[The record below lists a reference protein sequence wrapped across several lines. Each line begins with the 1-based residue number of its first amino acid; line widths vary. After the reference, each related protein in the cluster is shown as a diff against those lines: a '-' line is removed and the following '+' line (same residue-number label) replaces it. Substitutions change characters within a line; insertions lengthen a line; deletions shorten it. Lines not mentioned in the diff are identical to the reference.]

1 MMRWNI
7 VGIIARKEL
16 LEALRDRKTLIL
28 MVLVPILLYPAL
40 LLLITQVAAVQQQ
53 QLESNASWVGVLG
66 AAESHPLVQAMQ
78 ADPDIDL
85 HVLPDEVPPDLFD
98 IDPAAAASTEA
109 DLQGVAQPDATTP
122 VNGNASTD
130 EASSGATSGSGAEA
144 GEASSATLQN
154 PLAFTDDRGREAA
167 PFDRQLAAEHP
178 DADAFIYLN
187 QWPETL
193 PQLPGNIAFTFRS
206 IDDSSRLAMQRVE
219 AHFER
224 WSDQET
230 LDRLE
235 AAQVPIDTLRPVR
248 VTRTDLA
255 NTEQRG
261 GFLLGSL
268 LPLFII
274 MTVLMGALYPAIDLT
289 AGERER
295 GSIQTLFT
303 APISPVEILTGKY
316 LTVLTI
322 SLISGMANLL
332 SLTLVFS
339 QGMLLEPELAQL
351 LDFGLSASDLL
362 GLFLCIILIAVMVS
376 AVLLAVAAVAPSFKD
391 AQSYVTPVYLLCLIP
406 ATLAQMPGFTY
417 TPTMALVPAVNIV
430 LLMKQVL
437 IEGLQM
443 TSLLPVATSSLA
455 YAAIILVLA
464 ARMFADE
471 SLVTG
476 TGKGFAMLLPRREI
490 RPAAW
495 PAASDAI
502 VWFCVAFILM
512 YYFGAVI
519 QTQSP
524 QLGLIA
530 TLWGVL
536 LLPTLLIA
544 KRLRLSFRQTFQL
557 NQASVQGWT
566 AALLMGLGA
575 SIVLSLGIHWLESTL
590 LPMSDEM
597 KQEMSRQMA
606 EFFPKPENAFQWASL
621 LFIGALSPA
630 ICEEFLFRGF
640 ILQGLRGSVRP
651 WVAVVIT
658 AVLFGLLHMSIYRLA
673 GTTALGVVMGF
684 LVLRTGSIYPAMLFH
699 FVNNALALTFAMV
712 FDAETV
718 VGTDVSYVWLA
729 PGTLAFVAGL
739 VLMWRAR
746 PLVNHSAQQMLEAV
760 RGEAG
765 RG

>member
-28 MVLVPILLYPAL
+28 MILVPILLYPAL

-66 AAESHPLVQAMQ
+66 ATESHPLVQAMQ
-78 ADPDIDL
+78 ADPDLDVHL
-85 HVLPDEVPPDLFD
+85 LPDEVPVALFAPD
-98 IDPAAAASTEA
+98 PTATEPSEAA
-109 DLQGVAQPDATTP
+109 LQGVALPDPDAPDT
-122 VNGNASTD
+122 G
-130 EASSGATSGSGAEA
+130 SGESAAAQTAATSGSGAT
-144 GEASSATLQN
+144 ASEGSSTANEN
-154 PLAFTDDRGREAA
+154 PLAFTQDRNRDAA
-167 PFDRQLAAEHP
+167 EFDRQLAATYL
-178 DADAFIYLN
+178 DADTFVYLSS
-187 QWPETL
+187 WPETL
-193 PQLPGNIAFTFRS
+193 EQLPGNIGFTFRS
-206 IDDSSRLAMQRVE
+206 IDDASRLATERVE

-224 WSDQET
+224 WSSRET
-230 LDRLE
+230 LARLS
-235 AAQVPIDTLRPVR
+235 AAQLPVDTLRPVR
-248 VTRTDLA
+248 VSRTDLA

-316 LTVLTI
+316 LTVLII

-339 QGMLLEPELAQL
+339 QGMMLEPALAEMF
-351 LDFGLSASDLL
+351 DFGLSPGDLF
-362 GLFLCIILIAVMVS
+362 GLFLCIVLIAVMVS

-417 TPTMALVPAVNIV
+417 TPTLALVPAVNIV

-437 IEGLQM
+437 IEGLQLA
-443 TSLLPVATSSLA
+443 SLLPVATSSLA
-455 YAAIILVLA
+455 YAALILVLA

-476 TGKGFAMLLPRREI
+476 TGKGFAMLMPKRDI

-512 YYFGAVI
+512 YYVGAVI
-519 QTQSP
+519 QTRSP

-544 KRLRLSFRQTFQL
+544 KRLRLDFRETFQL
-557 NQASVQGWT
+557 KPAPWQGLT

-575 SIVLSLGIHWLESTL
+575 SIVLSIGIGWLESNF

-606 EFFPKPENAFQWASL
+606 EFFPKPENALQWASL

-630 ICEEFLFRGF
+630 ICEELLFRGF

-651 WVAVVIT
+651 WVAVVVT
-658 AVLFGLLHMSIYRLA
+658 ALLFGLLHMSIYRLA
-673 GTTALGVVMGF
+673 GTTALGVLMGF

-718 VGTDVSYVWLA
+718 VGTDVSYAWLV
-729 PGTLAFVAGL
+729 PGAVAFVVGL
-739 VLMWRAR
+739 ALMLRMKPPADG
-746 PLVNHSAQQMLEAV
+746 VSSNSEVSTVMKTDT
-760 RGEAG
+760 
-765 RG
+765 

>member
-53 QLESNASWVGVLG
+53 QLESNASWIGVLG
-66 AAESHPLVQAMQ
+66 ASESHPLVQAMQ
-78 ADPDIDL
+78 ADPDLDVHL
-85 HVLPDEVPPDLFD
+85 LPDEVPPDLFD
-98 IDPAAAASTEA
+98 IDPAPEASAEA
-109 DLQGVAQPDATTP
+109 DLQGVAQPDASAPLTGSADTA
-122 VNGNASTD
+122 GDSAD
-130 EASSGATSGSGAEA
+130 ATSGSGVETEE
-144 GEASSATLQN
+144 GSSAASEN
-154 PLAFTDDRGREAA
+154 PLAFANDRNRDPAE
-167 PFDRQLAAEHP
+167 FDRQLAAVYM
-178 DADAFIYLN
+178 DAEAFVYLN
-187 QWPETL
+187 EWPDTL
-193 PQLPGNIAFTFRS
+193 EQLPGNVAFTYRS
-206 IDDSSRLAMQRVE
+206 IDDASRLATERVE

-224 WSDQET
+224 WSSQET
-230 LDRLE
+230 LTRL
-235 AAQVPIDTLRPVR
+235 AAANVPIDTLRPVR
-248 VTRTDLA
+248 VLRTDLA

-316 LTVLTI
+316 LTVLII

-339 QGMLLEPELAQL
+339 QGMLLEPELAQI
-351 LDFGLSASDLL
+351 LDFGLSIGDLF
-362 GLFLCIILIAVMVS
+362 GLFLCIVLIAVMVS

-417 TPTMALVPAVNIV
+417 TPTLALVPAVNIV

-437 IEGLQM
+437 IEGLQLS
-443 TSLLPVATSSLA
+443 SLLPVATSSLA

-476 TGKGFAMLLPRREI
+476 TGKGFAMLLPKRDI
-490 RPAAW
+490 KPAAW

-512 YYFGAVI
+512 YYVGAVI
-519 QTQSP
+519 QTRSP

-544 KRLRLSFRQTFQL
+544 KRLRLDFRQTFQL
-557 NQASVQGWT
+557 RPASWQGWT

-575 SIVLSLGIHWLESTL
+575 SIVLSIGISWLESTF

-597 KQEMSRQMA
+597 KLEMSRQMA
-606 EFFPKPENAFQWASL
+606 EFFPRPQSALQWASL

-630 ICEEFLFRGF
+630 ICEELLFRGF

-651 WVAVVIT
+651 WVAVVVT
-658 AVLFGLLHMSIYRLA
+658 ALLFGLLHMSIYRLA
-673 GTTALGVVMGF
+673 GTTALGVIMGF

-718 VGTDVSYVWLA
+718 VGTDVSYAWLI
-729 PGTLAFVAGL
+729 PGAVAFATGLAIMVRMKLPVDGAAAGTAT
-739 VLMWRAR
+739 RTATTT
-746 PLVNHSAQQMLEAV
+746 
-760 RGEAG
+760 GT
-765 RG
+765 

>member
-28 MVLVPILLYPAL
+28 MILVPILLYPAL

-66 AAESHPLVQAMQ
+66 GTETHPLVRSMR
-78 ADPDIDL
+78 ADPDLDVHL
-85 HVLPDEVPPDLFD
+85 LPDEVPAEVFDAEPTAATPPD
-98 IDPAAAASTEA
+98 AAS
-109 DLQGVAQPDATTP
+109 QGVAQPDAAAPPAGSADTA
-122 VNGNASTD
+122 VGST
-130 EASSGATSGSGAEA
+130 AATSGSGVDADE
-144 GEASSATLQN
+144 GSSAALAD
-154 PLAFTDDRGREAA
+154 PLAFANDRNRDPTE
-167 PFDRQLAAEHP
+167 FDRQLAAVHM
-178 DADAFIYLN
+178 DAEVFVYLN
-187 QWPETL
+187 DWPDTL
-193 PQLPGNIAFTFRS
+193 EQLPGNIAFTYRS
-206 IDDSSRLAMQRVE
+206 IDEASRLATERVE
-219 AHFER
+219 GNFER
-224 WSDQET
+224 WSSQET
-230 LDRLE
+230 LARLE
-235 AAQVPIDTLRPVR
+235 AANVPIDTLRPVR
-248 VTRTDLA
+248 VLRTDLA

-261 GFLLGSL
+261 GFLLGAL

-316 LTVLTI
+316 LTVLII

-339 QGMLLEPELAQL
+339 QGMLLEPQLAERF
-351 LDFGLSASDLL
+351 DFGLSPGDLF
-362 GLFLCIILIAVMVS
+362 GLFLCIVLIAVMVS

-417 TPTMALVPAVNIV
+417 TPTLALVPAVNIV

-437 IEGLQM
+437 IEGLHLS
-443 TSLLPVATSSLA
+443 SLLPVATSSLA

-476 TGKGFAMLLPRREI
+476 TGKGFAMLMPRRDI
-490 RPAAW
+490 KPAAW

-512 YYFGAVI
+512 YYVGAVI
-519 QTQSP
+519 QTRSP

-536 LLPTLLIA
+536 LLPTVLIA
-544 KRLRLSFRQTFQL
+544 IRLRLNFRQTFQL
-557 NQASVQGWT
+557 NRAPWQGWT

-575 SIVLSLGIHWLESTL
+575 SIVLSLGIHWLESTF
-590 LPMSDEM
+590 LPMSDDM

-606 EFFPKPENAFQWASL
+606 EFFPKPENALQWASL
-621 LFIGALSPA
+621 LFIGAFSPA
-630 ICEEFLFRGF
+630 ICEELLFRGF

-651 WVAVVIT
+651 WVAVVVT

-673 GTTALGVVMGF
+673 GTTALGVIMGF

-718 VGTDVSYVWLA
+718 VGTDVSYVWLV
-729 PGTLAFVAGL
+729 PGAIAFVAGL
-739 VLMWRAR
+739 VLMLRTR
-746 PLVNHSAQQMLEAV
+746 PSGDDQLPETPGAANN
-760 RGEAG
+760 
-765 RG
+765 